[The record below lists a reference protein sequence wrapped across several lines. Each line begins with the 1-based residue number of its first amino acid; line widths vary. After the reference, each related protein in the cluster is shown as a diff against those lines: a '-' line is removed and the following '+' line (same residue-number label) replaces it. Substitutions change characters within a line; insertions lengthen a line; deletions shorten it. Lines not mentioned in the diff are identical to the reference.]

1 MNKVVKFS
9 KEEDEVLAENVSK
22 YSALYN
28 PQNPDNKDLNI
39 KESCWAEV
47 SKSVGRSGKQI
58 DIKKVNTVR

>member
-28 PQNPDNKDLNI
+28 PQNPDN
-39 KESCWAEV
+39 
-47 SKSVGRSGKQI
+47 R
-58 DIKKVNTVR
+58 T

>member
-47 SKSVGRSGKQI
+47 SKSVGRSGK
-58 DIKKVNTVR
+58 